1 MARTITYKS
10 LDIGFSLAWLGYIVF
25 LLVAPLIFSSNF
37 GLTVLSQIGTV
48 IIATL
53 SYNMLLGQTGML
65 SFGHAVY
72 GGMGGF
78 IAIHAMNLVAGGQ
91 MVCPT
96 SLIPLVGG
104 LGGAFFGVVFGWV
117 TTKKS
122 GTTFAMITLGI
133 GELVASA
140 ALTFPEF
147 FGGEAG
153 ITTNRVMGHA
163 VFGITYGP
171 QRQVYYLIAIW
182 LVICTVAMYAFTRT
196 PLGRIAN
203 AVRDNPERCA
213 FVGYD
218 TQKVRFLVVV
228 LAAFFAG
235 IAGGLGAINF
245 EIVSSE
251 NVGALRSGSLLLF
264 TFLGGVGS
272 FVGPILGAVVY
283 VFSLELLSTI
293 TQAWPL
299 YVGLL
304 FLLIV
309 MYAPGGLWSLVQMN
323 MRIIKFRLFK
333 QLLRPYAIAIVAALP
348 AFLGIT
354 TLIEL
359 IYARQLDV
367 GGDSLVHI
375 WGVPMNVTSPI
386 PWIVALVVAV
396 VGFVL
401 FRLAARSFAAE
412 WGRVHV
418 IIAERMAGRGVPA

>member
-1 MARTITYKS
+1 MARTISYKP
-10 LDIGFSLAWLGYIVF
+10 LDLGFWAGWVIYIIFLG
-25 LLVAPLIFSSNF
+25 VAPFIFTSNL
-37 GLTVLSQIGTV
+37 GLTVLSQVGAV

-72 GGMGGF
+72 GGLGGF
-78 IAIHAMNLVAGGQ
+78 IAIHAMNRVAAGS
-91 MVCPT
+91 MICPT
-96 SLIPLVGG
+96 SLIPLIGG
-104 LGGAFFGVVFGWV
+104 LGGAFFGVILGWI

-153 ITTNRVMGHA
+153 ISTDRTLGHA
-163 VFGITYGP
+163 VLGITYGP
-171 QRQVYYLIAIW
+171 QRQVYFLIAVW
-182 LVICTVAMYAFTRT
+182 LVICTIGMYAFTRT

-203 AVRDNPERCA
+203 AVRDNPERVE
-213 FVGYD
+213 FIGYD
-218 TQKVRFLVVV
+218 THKVRFLVVV
-228 LAAFFAG
+228 IAAFFAG

-245 EIVSSE
+245 EIVSAE
-251 NVGALRSGSLLLF
+251 NVGAARSGSILLF

-272 FVGPILGAVVY
+272 FVGPILGAVLY
-283 VFSLELLSTI
+283 VFCLVLLSSY

-299 YVGLL
+299 YIGLL

-323 MRIIKFRLFK
+323 MRVVQFGLFK
-333 QLLRPYAIAIVAALP
+333 RLLKPYAIAIVAALP
-348 AFLGIT
+348 LFFGVT

-359 IYARQLDV
+359 LYARQLDV
-367 GGDSLVHI
+367 GGDTSVAIWWTSWSIDSPAVWSLGVVLTLI
-375 WGVPMNVTSPI
+375 GTVTFRFAGRYFARAWG
-386 PWIVALVVAV
+386 AV
-396 VGFVL
+396 Q
-401 FRLAARSFAAE
+401 E
-412 WGRVHV
+412 
-418 IIAERMAGRGVPA
+418 IIAERLAGRSMTA